1 MRGRHLAVLE
11 GLVPVLVGAV
21 IVVGELLAGTRGGKL
36 TLAVPIGIAAAAVL
50 WGRRRWPAATLAAST
65 LLVAVVF
72 HLDRAAGVASMLAPA
87 VGLYSLALT
96 RGRRAQ
102 LLAGSFAVAAVLA
115 ADAMHGGNPTVL
127 QTLGH
132 VLLVAIPLLAAEVIR
147 GHRSYLTVLQDRV
160 ALAARTREQEARQ
173 RAEGERRRIARELH
187 DVVAHTLTE
196 VNVQAAAAAEQLEPG
211 VARTALERIEETSHR
226 AIGELR
232 AVLGVLRDPE
242 NEDAPRL
249 PAPGIP
255 DVPELVDR
263 ARETGLEV
271 EMREQGMHP
280 SRLSDASSLA
290 AYRII
295 QESLTNARRHAPGAA
310 VELMLSFDHDRMS
323 IRVENTQSD
332 NNPEASTP
340 GIGIQGMRE
349 RAASVGGTL
358 QAVPTATGFTVQAD
372 LPYQPTP

>member
-1 MRGRHLAVLE
+1 M
-11 GLVPVLVGAV
+11 PILVGAV
-21 IVVGELLAGTRGGKL
+21 IVVGEVLAGTRGGKL
-36 TLAVPIGIAAAAVL
+36 VPAAAIGIAAAAVL
-50 WGRRRWPAATLAAST
+50 WGRTRWPAGTLAAST
-65 LLVAVVF
+65 LLVAVLF
-72 HLDRAAGVASMLAPA
+72 HLDRAAGVAAMLAPA

-96 RGRRAQ
+96 RGRRVQ
-102 LLAGSFAVAAVLA
+102 LLAGGFAVAAVIA

-147 GHRSYLTVLQDRV
+147 GHRSYLRVLQERV

-173 RAEGERRRIARELH
+173 RIEQERRRIARELH

-196 VNVQAAAAAEQLEPG
+196 VNVQAGAAAEQLEPG
-211 VARTALERIEETSHR
+211 TARAAFERIEETSHR

-249 PAPGIP
+249 PTPGMP
-255 DVPELVDR
+255 DVPGLVGR

-271 EMREQGMHP
+271 NMREQGMRP
-280 SRLSDASSLA
+280 SRVSDASSLA

-295 QESLTNARRHAPGAA
+295 QESLTNARRHAPGEP
-310 VELMLSFDHDRMS
+310 VQLMLSFDHDRMF
-323 IRVENTQSD
+323 IRVENTQGD
-332 NNPEASTP
+332 ENPDVSSP

-358 QAVPTATGFTVQAD
+358 QAVPTATGFAVQAD
-372 LPYQPTP
+372 LPYQPTR